1 LTSFALIADHA
12 GTINDLF
19 VDTAS
24 GGFLPIKSEVRE
36 TTFSGH
42 ASVSPEIGH
51 YWVRLRTLTALR
63 WIAITGQTLVLILAS
78 SQFGVQ
84 LDLAACL
91 AVVAAAAAVN
101 FLFIFAFPGSA
112 RLSVSQTAAALVF
125 DTCQLSV
132 LLYLTGGLNN
142 PFALLLIVPAT
153 IAAATLPGVVAMAVG
168 AITVVSVSVIAWTST
183 PLQLAS
189 GDVVTTP
196 PLFSFGLWI
205 SIVIGI
211 IFLGFYS
218 RRIAA
223 EVKSMSDALLA
234 TQVTL
239 AREQKLSDLGG
250 VIAAAAHELGTP
262 LATIT
267 LVSSELSEMVA
278 DQPELLEDVRLI
290 RAQADRCR
298 DILRSMGQSGKSDL
312 LVKSAPV
319 SEVIREAA
327 EPHQGRG
334 KEIRVSVFTSEGSGA
349 IQPEILR
356 QPELVHGIRN
366 LIQNAVDF
374 AADIVWIDCNWTADV
389 LSIHISDNGPGYPA
403 NVIGRI
409 GDPFLRG
416 RRGDDPSARPGYD
429 GMGLGL
435 FISKTL
441 LERTGATVRFTNG
454 TDPFL
459 TEDERP
465 EKCGAVATIIWPRER
480 IERSGWQAFGDNP
493 ALAH

>member
-1 LTSFALIADHA
+1 M
-12 GTINDLF
+12 
-19 VDTAS
+19 
-24 GGFLPIKSEVRE
+24 LPEYGR
-36 TTFSGH
+36 
-42 ASVSPEIGH
+42 
-51 YWVRLRTLTALR
+51 YWVRLRTHTALR
-63 WIAITGQTLVLILAS
+63 WVAIAGQTVALFLAA
-78 SQFGVQ
+78 SQFGVRI
-84 LDLAACL
+84 DLAACL

-112 RLSVSQTAAALVF
+112 RLSVGQTAAGLVF
-125 DTCQLSV
+125 DTCQLAL

-153 IAAATLPGVVAMAVG
+153 IAAATLPSMVAAAVG
-168 AITVVSVSVIAWTST
+168 AVTIVSVSVIAWTST
-183 PLQLAS
+183 PLLLES
-189 GDVVTTP
+189 GDMVVTP
-196 PLFSFGLWI
+196 PLFSFGFWI

-211 IFLGFYS
+211 IFLGLYS
-218 RRIAA
+218 RRVAA

-234 TQVTL
+234 TQIAL

-250 VIAAAAHELGTP
+250 VVAAAAHELGTP

-267 LVSSELSEMVA
+267 LVSSELDGMVA

-312 LVKSAPV
+312 LVKGAPV

-334 KEIRVSVFTSEGSGA
+334 KAIRISVRGTAGGGDA
-349 IQPEILR
+349 QPEILR
-356 QPELVHGIRN
+356 YPELVHGLRN
-366 LIQNAVDF
+366 LVQNAVDF
-374 AADIVWIDCNWTADV
+374 AADTVWIDCSWTEGD
-389 LSIHISDNGPGYPA
+389 LTIRISDNGPGYPA
-403 NVIGRI
+403 NLIGRI

-416 RRGDDPSARPGYD
+416 RRGDDAPARPGYD

-454 TDPFL
+454 ADPFL

-465 EKCGAVATIIWPRER
+465 EKSGAVVAVLWPRDR
-480 IERSGWQAFGDNP
+480 IERPGGQAFGDNP
-493 ALAH
+493 VLVN